1 MIILV
6 RLFELPIFLC
16 DRVLPLPNTTL
27 ENPPLLKNQTLKET
41 LDAMTTRE
49 FWYEEAKGNY
59 LMPQVPIDGLS
70 DGERK
75 KLIKQV
81 RLVHQVFKAAK
92 SINETMCAAWLRIQL
107 RWKRVICQ
115 SIRTH

>member
-1 MIILV
+1 
-6 RLFELPIFLC
+6 
-16 DRVLPLPNTTL
+16 
-27 ENPPLLKNQTLKET
+27 
-41 LDAMTTRE
+41 MTTRE

-115 SIRTH
+115 SIRTHASECRREVPKMLEANKLHFRPIFPGEECAFSLL